1 MLRLGEI
8 AVELGHATPEQ
19 VEACIQE
26 QATLSPCP
34 PLGQLLES
42 RGVLSPS
49 QLQEVL
55 REQARRLTAM
65 RPPLGR
71 IAVKWGGVDST
82 VVARALEE
90 QARGRMAGREA
101 PLGELLVG
109 AGALTRDHLER
120 LLALQQALTR
130 GVSVVEVEDEE
141 TQEFDLQDLSAF
153 AEDFDPA
160 GGGATTR
167 P

>member
-1 MLRLGEI
+1 MGY
-8 AVELGHATPEQ
+8 ATDGQ
-19 VEACIQE
+19 VDACIQE
-26 QATLSPCP
+26 QASLSPCP
-34 PLGQLLES
+34 PLGRLLES

-55 REQARRLTAM
+55 GEQSRRLTAL

-90 QARGRMAGREA
+90 QSRGRIAGREA

-120 LLALQQALTR
+120 LLALQQALAR
-130 GVSVVEVEDEE
+130 GVSVVDVEDEE
-141 TQEFDLQDLSAF
+141 TQELDLQDLSAF
-153 AEDFDPA
+153 AENFDPA
-160 GGGATTR
+160 GEGPAADS
-167 P
+167 